1 VGSRIEAVVLGCGP
15 YGLAAAAHLRSAG
28 IDARVFGQPMSFW
41 QEHMPA
47 GMFLR
52 SAWYASD
59 IADPAHRFTL
69 DDYLNS
75 HGIAAS
81 VPVPRARFIDYGL
94 WFQRHWV
101 PDLDRR
107 RVQTVA
113 PNGEG
118 FHLLLEDGETVKTKR
133 VIVAAGIAPFARR
146 PAQFKELPTALASH
160 SCDHKNFAAFAGN
173 RVAVIGGG
181 QSALE
186 SAALLREAGAEVEVI
201 LRAPKVRWLRGKI
214 ELRQRMGFLRQVL
227 YPRTDVGP
235 PGLNQIV
242 ARPNLLRWLPYRL
255 RESIAQRSIRP
266 SAADWLRSRVQGL
279 TISTSRSVVCARRI
293 GDRLLITLNDG
304 TARDV
309 DHVIAAT
316 GYQVDIARYPFLDQ
330 SLLRAIER
338 VGGYPRLN
346 AGLETSIRG
355 LHFLG
360 APASWSMGPVTKF
373 VSGTEFSGRALAN
386 WIGFGNRRADRG
398 QALVEV
404 QG

>member
-1 VGSRIEAVVLGCGP
+1 VASRIEAVILGCGP

-28 IDARVFGQPMSFW
+28 VEGRVFGEPMSFW

-59 IADPAHRFTL
+59 IADPARRLTL
-69 DDYLNS
+69 NDYLNS
-75 HGIAAS
+75 HDIPVS
-81 VPVPRARFIDYGL
+81 VPVPRDRFIDYGL
-94 WFQRHWV
+94 WFQRTVV

-107 RVQTVA
+107 RVQTIA
-113 PNGEG
+113 ANGDG
-118 FHLLLEDGETVKTKR
+118 FRLSLEDGETLKAQR
-133 VIVAAGIAPFARR
+133 VIVAGGISPFARR
-146 PAQFKELPTALASH
+146 PAEFKELPAAMASH
-160 SCDHKNFAAFAGN
+160 SCDHKNFSAFAAS

-201 LRAPKVRWLRGKI
+201 LRAPKLRWLRGKI
-214 ELRQRMGFLRQVL
+214 EFRQRMGLLRQLL

-242 ARPNLLRWLPYRL
+242 ARPNVLRWLPSRL
-255 RESIAQRSIRP
+255 RDSIAQRSIRP
-266 SAADWLRSRVQGL
+266 SAANWLKSRVQGL
-279 TISTSRSVVCARRI
+279 TITTSRSVTGARRI
-293 GDRLLITLNDG
+293 GDRLLITLSDG
-304 TARDV
+304 TSRDV

-316 GYQVDIARYPFLDQ
+316 GYEVDIARYPFLDH
-330 SLLRAIER
+330 SLLRAIES

-346 AGLETSIRG
+346 AGFETNITG

-360 APASWSMGPVTKF
+360 APASWSFGPVTKF
-373 VSGTEFSGRALAN
+373 VSGTQFSGRALAS
-386 WIGFGNRRADRG
+386 WIVAGKRNAQRG
-398 QALVEV
+398 HALAEVE
-404 QG
+404 G